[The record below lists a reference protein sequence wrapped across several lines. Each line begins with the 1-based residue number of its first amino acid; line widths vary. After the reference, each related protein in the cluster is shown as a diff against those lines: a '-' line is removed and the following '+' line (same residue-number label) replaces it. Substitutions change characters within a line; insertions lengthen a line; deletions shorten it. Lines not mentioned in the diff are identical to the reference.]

1 MVDVGISEKVH
12 FKPALQYSIEGVK
25 HADIS
30 YVNVPLM
37 LKYYIVEGFNL
48 QAGPQL
54 GILVDAEGGTD
65 GLKTSNFGINF
76 GAAFEVIGGFF
87 ADTRHNLG
95 LSNIADEDPGF
106 GDFTLKTKGFQL
118 GVGYRF

>member
-1 MVDVGISEKVH
+1 
-12 FKPALQYSIEGVK
+12 
-25 HADIS
+25 
-30 YVNVPLM
+30 M

-65 GLKTSNFGINF
+65 GLKSSNFGINF

-87 ADTRHNLG
+87 ADARYNLG